1 MDNTGLY
8 SRVLAVSRAPELRL
22 GGGEL
27 VHPPA
32 RVHAVH
38 LVVLHLLRR
47 EHRRLVVHDAPARV
61 DIMSVSDKLMSVS
74 ITKSAVAELGSAVS
88 VGASGNECIRFP
100 VTIFNTKHNTSG

>member
-1 MDNTGLY
+1 MDNTGHY
-8 SRVLAVSRAPELRL
+8 SRVLAVSRPPELRL

-47 EHRRLVVHDAPARV
+47 EHRRLVVHDAPASV
-61 DIMSVSDKLMSVS
+61 DIMSESMKLLSVATTES
-74 ITKSAVAELGSAVS
+74 GLAE
-88 VGASGNECIRFP
+88 
-100 VTIFNTKHNTSG
+100 

>member
-8 SRVLAVSRAPELRL
+8 SRVLAVSRSPELRL

-47 EHRRLVVHDAPARV
+47 EHRRLVVHDAPASV
-61 DIMSVSDKLMSVS
+61 DIMSESMKLLSVATTES
-74 ITKSAVAELGSAVS
+74 GLAE
-88 VGASGNECIRFP
+88 
-100 VTIFNTKHNTSG
+100 